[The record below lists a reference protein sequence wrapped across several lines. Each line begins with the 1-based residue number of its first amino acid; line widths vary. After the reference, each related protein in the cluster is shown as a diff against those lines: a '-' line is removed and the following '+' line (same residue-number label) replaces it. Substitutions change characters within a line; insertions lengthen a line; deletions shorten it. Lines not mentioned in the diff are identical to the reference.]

1 MVFADVIKMGEEI
14 PKDMQPVMRIQ
25 MKDYPRSR
33 IAELLPFAEGSK
45 PDVKIDLLDDLS
57 ALDDYGKY
65 GTKEA
70 MYEAFTSG
78 KVMPVDD
85 EPTSKIGKT
94 TQELI
99 DEDGNV
105 IILGLKEYNELL

>member
-1 MVFADVIKMGEEI
+1 MAFADVIKMGDAI

-33 IAELLPFAEGSK
+33 IAELLPFAEGGK
-45 PDVKIDLLDDLS
+45 LDVNIDLLDDLS

-70 MYEAFTSG
+70 MYEAFTKG

-85 EPTSKIGKT
+85 PPTSKIGKT

-99 DEDGNV
+99 NEDGNV
-105 IILGLKEYNELL
+105 LTLRLKEYDELL